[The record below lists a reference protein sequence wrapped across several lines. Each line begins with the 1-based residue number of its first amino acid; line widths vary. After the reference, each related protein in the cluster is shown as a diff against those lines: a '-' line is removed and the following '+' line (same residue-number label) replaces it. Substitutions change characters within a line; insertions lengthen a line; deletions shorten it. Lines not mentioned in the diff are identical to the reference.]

1 MSLTDIIL
9 DAIKQKR
16 VLFGYRQSIKEI
28 KSGKPEL
35 IVIAKNIPE
44 NLRKEIEH
52 NAKIFNLKM
61 EVFEGSSKDLGAL
74 CGKPF
79 PISTLV
85 IKSKT

>member
-1 MSLTDIIL
+1 MNLVDTIL

-16 VLFGYRQSIKEI
+16 VLFGYKKSIKEI
-28 KSGKPEL
+28 KSGELEL
-35 IVIAKNIPE
+35 IVIANNIPE

-52 NAKIFNLKM
+52 NAKIFNLRM
-61 EVFEGSSKDLGAL
+61 EIFNGTSKDLGAL

-85 IKSKT
+85 IRKQP

>member
-1 MSLTDIIL
+1 MNLTEIIL
-9 DAIKQKR
+9 DAIKQKK
-16 VLFGYRQSIKEI
+16 VLFGYRQCMKEI
-28 KSGKPEL
+28 KSGNPEL

-52 NAKIFNLKM
+52 NVKTFNLKM
-61 EVFEGSSKDLGAL
+61 EIFDGSSKDLGTL

-85 IKSKT
+85 IKR